1 VAELKEQLRSD
12 LTAAM
17 KARQQTRV
25 QVLRMALTAI
35 TTEEVAGSSARQ
47 LSDTDVQR
55 VLLREVRKRKEAA
68 EAFDGA
74 GRSDRADAERAE
86 AEVLTG
92 YLPAQMDDAEL
103 EQLVSQAYAEV
114 ADGES
119 QGRRP
124 RGGQPRG
131 GRGEVQARRLNS
143 TGEPASPH
151 LSFGTEPVLTYRTIG
166 VFLPMLPCGDW
177 PTTVPFGLGELNGA
191 IWTWYPALARICCAR
206 SCIRPET

>member
-114 ADGES
+114 ADGL
-119 QGRRP
+119 GRLP
-124 RGGQPRG
+124 GQREMG
-131 GRGEVQARRLNS
+131 LLMKAVKVKVADRAEGSRVAAVVKSRLA
-143 TGEPASPH
+143 G
-151 LSFGTEPVLTYRTIG
+151 
-166 VFLPMLPCGDW
+166 
-177 PTTVPFGLGELNGA
+177 
-191 IWTWYPALARICCAR
+191 
-206 SCIRPET
+206 